1 MRRRSHFHA
10 GYRACEVVGATA
22 ACVGS
27 GQLADQDRR
36 SDHLPMWI
44 EFGIDDSDSYLEVLI
59 P

>member
-1 MRRRSHFHA
+1 M
-10 GYRACEVVGATA
+10 GATA